1 MNEIQFNSITEKL
14 PKHLHKYILKQPY
27 DTYTAQNQAVWR
39 YVMRSN
45 INYLQ
50 SVCYGDFIGGLK
62 STGISVEKIP
72 VMEGMNRILK
82 DIGWAAVAVDGF
94 IPPNVFMEFQANN
107 VLVISADIRT
117 IKHIEYTPAPDI
129 IHEAAGH
136 APIIADK
143 EYAKYLI
150 RFGQVGAKA
159 FTSPKDEELFYA
171 IRELSMLKE
180 NPNSSIEEI
189 EKSQKIVEDL
199 QNNMGELSEMA
210 KVRNLHWWTVEYG
223 LIGDIDNPKIY
234 GAGLLSSI
242 KESKECLNKSLPK
255 LPYDINAAD
264 VNFDITKPQPQLFV
278 TPSFEVLNE
287 VLEQFINS
295 MSFEVGGLIGI
306 QNAINSKKIA
316 SLEFAS
322 GLKIST
328 VFSEV
333 ISSNAEP
340 VFIKTSKNI
349 ELALNNKLIDNS
361 LNKIDNNYGFP
372 TSFLIENNKYLNECC
387 KEELD
392 TMGIKLDHR
401 VKLNFS
407 GDISVDGLIKKM
419 SYHNNKLIM
428 ISFDECIIQHNDKII
443 FQSKDR
449 KYDMLIVDKITS
461 AYPALIHNEESDDRA
476 VFNNISP
483 KIKYSDN
490 EKNLFDLY
498 DQIRNMRRDNQL
510 NHQKIN
516 QIFQKLIKDFPEE
529 WLLLLEMY
537 ELVFKSDSF
546 LENKLLNNLID
557 LQTNLSYRK
566 LISRGIDLINQNY
579 NENNE

>member
-1 MNEIQFNSITEKL
+1 
-14 PKHLHKYILKQPY
+14 
-27 DTYTAQNQAVWR
+27 
-39 YVMRSN
+39 
-45 INYLQ
+45 
-50 SVCYGDFIGGLK
+50 
-62 STGISVEKIP
+62 
-72 VMEGMNRILK
+72 
-82 DIGWAAVAVDGF
+82 
-94 IPPNVFMEFQANN
+94 
-107 VLVISADIRT
+107 
-117 IKHIEYTPAPDI
+117 
-129 IHEAAGH
+129 
-136 APIIADK
+136 
-143 EYAKYLI
+143 
-150 RFGQVGAKA
+150 
-159 FTSPKDEELFYA
+159 
-171 IRELSMLKE
+171 
-180 NPNSSIEEI
+180 
-189 EKSQKIVEDL
+189 
-199 QNNMGELSEMA
+199 
-210 KVRNLHWWTVEYG
+210 
-223 LIGDIDNPKIY
+223 
-234 GAGLLSSI
+234 
-242 KESKECLNKSLPK
+242 
-255 LPYDINAAD
+255 
-264 VNFDITKPQPQLFV
+264 
-278 TPSFEVLNE
+278 
-287 VLEQFINS
+287 

-566 LISRGIDLINQNY
+566 LISRGIDLINQHY
-579 NENNE
+579 NDNNE